1 MSRFKA
7 EYQDFKRSDNVSL
20 VKINLFNDEGKP
32 IKPNPDH
39 KWEAKMVKDD
49 KNAGQHYSVIL
60 NDNDIFV
67 PAKQFDDNKIPSGDY
82 GLELWETYE
91 DNTVIYPSA
100 GFIPVRIHR
109 NADDSLATIDPT
121 TDINEI
127 LSNIA
132 KAGKSVKVVATKTT
146 EPGSPAKVEQTIDQN
161 GNQLTFYIPAGKK
174 GNQGN
179 PGKSAFDLWK
189 EQGNKGTIEDFLKS
203 LVGGKGDPG
212 DAGKDAYQTW
222 LDLGNSGSETDFI
235 NYLKGPQGDTGP
247 VPDIQPGSFTLLEP
261 GESPYFHLTKIDDT
275 HFKYDIGF
283 PKPQDGKNA
292 NPPEIGDNDN
302 WFQDGVDTGHSSK
315 GKQGDQG
322 LPAKITGIE
331 VTTLPAGTQATADVV
346 SQENNSYVIQLAVPK
361 GDTGG
366 QVIKPSL
373 KIGEITPLTYDQTPT
388 VSLEL
393 VGENSYLLNAGIP
406 VGKPGTDG
414 KSAYQIWLDAGNSGT
429 EQDFLKSFIPDTTAI
444 QQVADS
450 ANSAAQSALKK
461 AESATTTANSA
472 NSNAA
477 AANEAASSATS
488 MAQAASNTASNANS
502 TAAQAIDTAT
512 AAQSA
517 ADQALSKE
525 PDLTPYLT
533 SDNAAKAYATKDSVP
548 VVVLDTSN
556 RTLSINDATIDI
568 PAQVDLSDYATKN
581 ELPNVKLDLSTKT
594 ITINGQ
600 SINIP
605 NGIDL
610 SGFYTKQ
617 EIDDKLANAVSG
629 GRVDLTGYL
638 KVNDADAKYA
648 TKAELPDLSSYALK
662 SDVPSIAG
670 LAKESDIPQ
679 ISLDV
684 ATRTLTLGTTSI
696 KIPDTVDLSG
706 YATKSEIPQVTMNLS
721 SRTITISGQS
731 ITVPQSVDLADY
743 YTKGEVDTKLAN
755 AQTGGQ
761 VDLSNYLTVR
771 DADKKYAVE
780 ESVKSLF
787 AKRGID
793 VTEHGLVGDGK
804 TDNTEAF
811 KKLAVWADQQPMK
824 MTLWFPAG
832 TYLWSSTV
840 QFNNMVELAGTESS
854 WLKYMGTGTGLLLG
868 KDGITEAEHINYRS
882 FTVRN
887 LCFTGGEDSDYL
899 IEFNNFVTQSR
910 VTGCQFHNAGGRNHG
925 TEKQFCIYF
934 NDDAWDGRVEH
945 NQFDVTKDGGQRQFV
960 GMSEYGNSRVMVDHN
975 LVTSLSGFG
984 TAIYLNGLNNQ
995 VMANKI
1001 EGFQTPVRLGGAAD
1015 DAIVAFNYFEKNGA
1029 SKPSA
1034 CVEIGDPDATN
1045 AHSPKHIYIAYN
1057 YAGLH
1062 NKSDKMY
1069 SYLVGPSSPHAL
1081 LRNVL
1086 IEGNFI
1092 NGADWTANPAVMGY
1106 VVNENNVTG
1115 QSDNHANNNYLSI
1128 GIKDILDTRTNDGS
1142 TNVREPWI
1150 VMDSPSKEV
1159 NIDLSD
1165 YAKLSQLANYV
1176 KRAELSDYAKKSDI
1190 PSIDGFATQSQLSNY
1205 VQQAVLNDYAK
1216 KTDIPDLSGYLT
1228 SSAAA
1233 MTYATNA
1240 SVDSKI
1246 SSAQP
1251 DLTDINNGIA
1261 VNKADIDKVA
1271 SDLNAVSAS
1280 ASATQAYVSSQ
1291 SNTLSAVADM
1301 AKQGSNTATAAL
1313 QKAIDAMSTAESAV
1327 SAQSSATIDYEMIV
1341 KRVDDDIAGK
1351 ILTMKFGGGK

>member
-67 PAKQFDDNKIPSGDY
+67 PAKQFDDNKVPSGDY

-161 GNQLTFYIPAGKK
+161 GNQLTFYIPAGEK

-373 KIGEITPLTYDQTPT
+373 KIGEITPLTYDQIPT

-461 AESATTTANSA
+461 AEAATTTANSA

-594 ITINGQ
+594 ITIDGQ
-600 SINIP
+600 SLSIP
-605 NGIDL
+605 NSVDL
-610 SGFYTKQ
+610 SNYYTK
-617 EIDDKLANAVSG
+617 EETDAKINKHK
-629 GRVDLTGYL
+629 VDLTGYL
-638 KVNDADAKYA
+638 TEVSAAQTYA
-648 TKAELPDLSSYALK
+648 TKTEIPDLTDYAK
-662 SDVPSIAG
+662 
-670 LAKESDIPQ
+670 KSDIP
-679 ISLDV
+679 
-684 ATRTLTLGTTSI
+684 A
-696 KIPDTVDLSG
+696 
-706 YATKSEIPQVTMNLS
+706 
-721 SRTITISGQS
+721 
-731 ITVPQSVDLADY
+731 
-743 YTKGEVDTKLAN
+743 
-755 AQTGGQ
+755 Q
-761 VDLSNYLTVR
+761 VDLT
-771 DADKKYAVE
+771 
-780 ESVKSLF
+780 
-787 AKRGID
+787 
-793 VTEHGLVGDGK
+793 
-804 TDNTEAF
+804 
-811 KKLAVWADQQPMK
+811 
-824 MTLWFPAG
+824 
-832 TYLWSSTV
+832 
-840 QFNNMVELAGTESS
+840 
-854 WLKYMGTGTGLLLG
+854 
-868 KDGITEAEHINYRS
+868 
-882 FTVRN
+882 
-887 LCFTGGEDSDYL
+887 
-899 IEFNNFVTQSR
+899 
-910 VTGCQFHNAGGRNHG
+910 
-925 TEKQFCIYF
+925 
-934 NDDAWDGRVEH
+934 
-945 NQFDVTKDGGQRQFV
+945 
-960 GMSEYGNSRVMVDHN
+960 
-975 LVTSLSGFG
+975 
-984 TAIYLNGLNNQ
+984 
-995 VMANKI
+995 
-1001 EGFQTPVRLGGAAD
+1001 
-1015 DAIVAFNYFEKNGA
+1015 
-1029 SKPSA
+1029 
-1034 CVEIGDPDATN
+1034 
-1045 AHSPKHIYIAYN
+1045 
-1057 YAGLH
+1057 
-1062 NKSDKMY
+1062 
-1069 SYLVGPSSPHAL
+1069 
-1081 LRNVL
+1081 
-1086 IEGNFI
+1086 
-1092 NGADWTANPAVMGY
+1092 
-1106 VVNENNVTG
+1106 
-1115 QSDNHANNNYLSI
+1115 
-1128 GIKDILDTRTNDGS
+1128 
-1142 TNVREPWI
+1142 
-1150 VMDSPSKEV
+1150 
-1159 NIDLSD
+1159 
-1165 YAKLSQLANYV
+1165 
-1176 KRAELSDYAKKSDI
+1176 DYAKKSDI
-1190 PSIDGFATQSQLSNY
+1190 PSM
-1205 VQQAVLNDYAK
+1205 
-1216 KTDIPDLSGYLT
+1216 PDLSGYET
-1228 SSAAA
+1228 IDHSSK
-1233 MTYATNA
+1233 TYVAKTEMSDYA
-1240 SVDSKI
+1240 K
-1246 SSAQP
+1246 
-1251 DLTDINNGIA
+1251 
-1261 VNKADIDKVA
+1261 KADLQSVKVDYDAIYERDKQYIDEA
-1271 SDLNAVSAS
+1271 ILN
-1280 ASATQAYVSSQ
+1280 
-1291 SNTLSAVADM
+1291 
-1301 AKQGSNTATAAL
+1301 
-1313 QKAIDAMSTAESAV
+1313 
-1327 SAQSSATIDYEMIV
+1327 
-1341 KRVDDDIAGK
+1341 GK
-1351 ILTMKFGGGK
+1351 W